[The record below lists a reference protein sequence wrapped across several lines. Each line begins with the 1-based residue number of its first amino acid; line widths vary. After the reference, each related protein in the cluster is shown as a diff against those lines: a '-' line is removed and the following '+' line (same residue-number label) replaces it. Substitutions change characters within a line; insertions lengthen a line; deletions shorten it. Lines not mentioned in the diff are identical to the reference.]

1 MKLGMTRVILLT
13 GAVLSLGLAS
23 GCATTSQQS
32 APPAAEQNT
41 AAKDAAAQA
50 IAGAKAAYAEAEAK
64 GYAWTT
70 TGPLIAKAEKAFKAG
85 DYQKATELANKA
97 KAEAEAS
104 INQYYLAKG
113 LANLQQL
120 QKMKSMMNS
129 DQLAQ
134 LKQAEQYYSESK
146 GKPLYDLT
154 EKLLAEMKGA
164 KPSSYSVVKGDT
176 LWGIAGKTDIYGNP
190 FEWPLIYK
198 ANAAKIHDPD
208 LIYPGQ
214 DFTINRQASQ
224 AQIDA
229 AIHHAKT
236 RGAWKLGEPTASDL
250 DYLMSGPAQ

>member
-1 MKLGMTRVILLT
+1 MKLGITRAILLT
-13 GAVLSLGLAS
+13 GAVLSLGLAG
-23 GCATTSQQS
+23 GCATTSQS

-41 AAKDAAAQA
+41 AAKDAAAKA
-50 IAGAKAAYAEAEAK
+50 IADAKAAYAEAEAK

-70 TGPLIAKAEKAFKAG
+70 TGPLIAEAEKAFKAG
-85 DYQKATELANKA
+85 DYQKATDLANKA

-120 QKMKSMMNS
+120 QKMKDMMTPG
-129 DQLAQ
+129 QLAQ

-154 EKLLAEMKGA
+154 EQMLMEMKNA

-176 LWGIAGKTDIYGNP
+176 LWGIAGKSDIYGNP
-190 FEWPLIYK
+190 YEWPLIYK

-214 DFTINRQASQ
+214 DFSINRQANQ

-229 AIHHAKT
+229 AVKHAKT
-236 RGAWKLGEPTASDL
+236 RGAWKLGQPTSSDL
-250 DYLMSGPAQ
+250 DYLMSGTGK

>member
-1 MKLGMTRVILLT
+1 MKLGITRAILLT
-13 GAVLSLGLAS
+13 GAVLSLGLAG
-23 GCATTSQQS
+23 GCATTSQS

-41 AAKDAAAQA
+41 AAKAAAAKA
-50 IAGAKAAYAEAEAK
+50 IADAKAAYSEAEAK

-70 TGPLIAKAEKAFKAG
+70 TGPLIAEAEKAFNAG
-85 DYQKATELANKA
+85 DYQKATDLANKA

-120 QKMKSMMNS
+120 QKMKDMMTPA
-129 DQLAQ
+129 QLAQ
-134 LKQAEQYYSESK
+134 LKQAQQYYSESK

-154 EKLLAEMKGA
+154 EQLLMEMKNA

-176 LWGIAGKTDIYGNP
+176 LWGIAGKNDIYGNP

-214 DFTINRQASQ
+214 DFSINRQASQ
-224 AQIDA
+224 AQINA
-229 AIHHAKT
+229 AVKHAKT
-236 RGAWKLGEPTASDL
+236 RGAWKLGQPTSSDL
-250 DYLMSGPAQ
+250 DYLLSGAGK